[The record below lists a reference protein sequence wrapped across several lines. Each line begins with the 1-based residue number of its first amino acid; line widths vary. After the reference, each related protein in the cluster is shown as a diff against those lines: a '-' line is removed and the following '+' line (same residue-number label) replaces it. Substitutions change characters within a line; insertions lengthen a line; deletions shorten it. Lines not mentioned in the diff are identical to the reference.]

1 MTGQSRP
8 NRDLVVRVS
17 TANEGCWGCAVRS
30 FTICSVFP
38 DHQLKLL
45 ESILIARSHRHGELV
60 SFDEC
65 ELGYVA
71 ILTEGVLKLT
81 RVLSD
86 GRELTVDLLFPG
98 GVLGLCGA
106 TDQHTEAWAITD
118 ASLCYIPKPKFQRLV
133 EEHPELEHE
142 LLRLKMNQLENARE
156 RMMTLGQK
164 SASERVAA
172 FFLEIA
178 EHQTGSGRR
187 QRSEGLLEFEL
198 LMARNVIADYLGLT
212 VETVSRKVQKFAR
225 DGVITIR
232 DHNHITIKDF
242 RALQLLSGG

>member
-1 MTGQSRP
+1 MAGRSRP
-8 NRDLVVRVS
+8 NRDLVVGVS
-17 TANEGCWGCAVRS
+17 SASEGCWGCAVRS
-30 FTICSVFP
+30 LTMCSAFP
-38 DHQLKLL
+38 GHQLKLL
-45 ESILIARSHRHGELV
+45 EGILIARSHKHGELV

-65 ELGYVA
+65 ELSHVA

-81 RVLSD
+81 RVLAD

-118 ASLCYIPKPKFQRLV
+118 ASLCYIPKPKFQRLI

-142 LLRLKMNQLENARE
+142 LLRLKLKQLDMARD
-156 RMMTLGQK
+156 RMMTLGRK
-164 SASERVAA
+164 SASERVAT

-178 EHQTGSGRR
+178 KHQTGSGRR
-187 QRSEGLLEFEL
+187 QRSDGLLEFEL
-198 LMARNVIADYLGLT
+198 LMTRSVIADYLGLT

-232 DHNHITIKDF
+232 NHNHITIQDF
-242 RALQLLSGG
+242 LALRRLSGS